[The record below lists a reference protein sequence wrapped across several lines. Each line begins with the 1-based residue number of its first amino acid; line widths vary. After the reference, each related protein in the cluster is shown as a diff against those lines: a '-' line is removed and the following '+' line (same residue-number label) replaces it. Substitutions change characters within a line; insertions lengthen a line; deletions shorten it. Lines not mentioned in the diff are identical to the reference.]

1 MKQDNIVYTLLIIW
15 MVLLVAGILTL
26 ARFAWW
32 GGPIILL
39 FILESVAAMFWVSCY
54 ESKLIQLRRQLEITE
69 AERDSA
75 VQAAGTDPLTGLFNR
90 RGAMEAARRLLE
102 VNNRRGYSASDGGN
116 PSPTPNQNQS
126 VAVAYLDLDN
136 FKGANDKL
144 GHQVGD
150 LIIQLAAELLRRSFA
165 RPTDIVCRRGGDE
178 FVVILTEDAE
188 AVVGQLEK
196 FQRVFIAELRQLLN
210 QNHQEDNPRI
220 AVTVSCGV
228 QVRPLL
234 LSTDFATTTEGFL
247 ETMFKQADALMYQAK
262 QLGKN
267 RIALNIS

>member
-1 MKQDNIVYTLLIIW
+1 MKQDDTAYTLLIIRT
-15 MVLLVAGILTL
+15 VLLVAGILTL

-39 FILESVAAMFWVSCY
+39 FILESVAAMLWVACY
-54 ESKLIQLRRQLEITE
+54 ESKLVRLRRQLEITE

-116 PSPTPNQNQS
+116 PSPTPNQS
-126 VAVAYLDLDN
+126 PVAVAYLDLDN

-144 GHQVGD
+144 GHQAGD

-188 AVVGQLEK
+188 TVAGQLEK
-196 FQRVFIAELRQLLN
+196 FQRVFVAELQQLFN

-234 LSTDFATTTEGFL
+234 LSTDFATTEGFL
-247 ETMFKQADALMYQAK
+247 ETMFKQADALLYQAK

>member
-1 MKQDNIVYTLLIIW
+1 MKRAIFLMLFFFVVFGFVLLTKESPWVPIIW
-15 MVLLVAGILTL
+15 FLL
-26 ARFAWW
+26 
-32 GGPIILL
+32 GGLMIHIYRECEVKN
-39 FILESVAAMFWVSCY
+39 LESRLRIVS
-54 ESKLIQLRRQLEITE
+54 E
-69 AERDSA
+69 ERDTA
-75 VQAAGTDPLTGLFNR
+75 VQAANTDPLTGLFNR
-90 RGAMEAARRLLE
+90 RGAKKEAERLLKIQ
-102 VNNRRGYSASDGGN
+102 NRRGFAPRVADSTAT
-116 PSPTPNQNQS
+116 PTVTPTNHQS

-136 FKGANDKL
+136 FKGANDTL
-144 GHQVGD
+144 GHQAGD

-196 FQRVFIAELRQLLN
+196 FQRVFVAELRQLLN
-210 QNHQEDNPRI
+210 PNSQEDDPRI

-234 LSTDFATTTEGFL
+234 LSTDFANTESFL
-247 ETMFKQADALMYQAK
+247 ETMFKQADALLYQAK

-267 RIALNIS
+267 RIALDIN

>member
-178 FVVILTEDAE
+178 FVVILTEDTE

-196 FQRVFIAELRQLLN
+196 FQRVFIAELRQLLS

-228 QVRPLL
+228 QVRPPL
-234 LSTDFATTTEGFL
+234 LSTESATTESFL
-247 ETMFKQADALMYQAK
+247 ETMFKQADALLYQAK
-262 QLGKN
+262 RLGKN